1 MHISRLFIYISFIF
15 SYVTNT
21 FGQVTDCSNIG
32 FEQGTLQGWKLTNGN
47 MRLGNNQ
54 TIYENEVEGIFEE
67 GVKIFS
73 TSDGNDPKVTTKSIA
88 RVAAGSK
95 YSVRLGNINHGNRF
109 DRIQTSFI
117 VDPVQTIFLYKFA
130 VLLQDDIRGHT
141 PYQKPGFDIKVLD
154 EQGKSVAC
162 SEFDVQLAQVG
173 NTALKDFERQGD
185 IHFKNWTTGAI
196 DLKKYIGKKITLIV
210 TAHGCTERGHFGY
223 AYFDA
228 ECVKAEIKQLSKC
241 PDKDGFMLLK
251 APDGFGTYNWGN
263 GQTTQITKVKAFAN
277 DQNDV
282 KMLPLFSLE
291 NTCELGLNH
300 TIKYAKLDTTVNYWI
315 CEDDAVFVDNERFIS
330 TGNYVRN
337 IRRSDVCD
345 STVTLNLVVTK
356 KGRHSFSKIICEGEN
371 VAVGDSIYTNTGN
384 FTTTIQRP
392 NKCDSIVVSN
402 ILVDK
407 KINLQTN
414 FQYKVINIGDSL
426 ELVTNIDPADN
437 NTLIWK
443 PTDGLLCT
451 NCPSTWVKPKKSAYY
466 SINVQNPNKSCFDGD
481 TMYISVEPCAVHA
494 PDVFTPNSDGNNKT
508 FVILGGACVKIIKSL
523 AIYNRWGELV
533 FFAKDFP
540 PSNPA
545 YGWDGTYVGKQVEAD
560 TYAYKVIYELKEG
573 KTMDFKHAL
582 TLIR

>member
-1 MHISRLFIYISFIF
+1 MHIYKLFICIIFIF
-15 SYVTNT
+15 SYLAET
-21 FGQVTDCSNIG
+21 FGQITDCSNIG
-32 FEQGTLQGWKLTNGN
+32 FEQGNVNGWKLTTGTV
-47 MRLGNNQ
+47 RLGVNEVLFQ
-54 TIYENEVEGIFEE
+54 NEVEGTFEN
-67 GVKIFS
+67 GVTLFNNS
-73 TSDGNDPKVTTKSIA
+73 EGNDPRIYNESIS
-88 RVAAGSK
+88 RVAAGNR
-95 YSVRLGNINHGNRF
+95 YSVRLGNIDHGGRF
-109 DRIQTSFI
+109 ERIQTSFM
-117 VDPVQTIFLYKFA
+117 VDPNHTIFLYKFA
-130 VLLQDDIRGHT
+130 VILQDFANHST
-141 PYQKPGFDIKVLD
+141 YQKPGFNIKVLD
-154 EQGKSVAC
+154 ENGNSVAC
-162 SEFDVQLAQVG
+162 SEFNVQIKSTGSA
-173 NTALKDFERQGD
+173 TLKGFKTQGD
-185 IHFKNWTTGAI
+185 LQYLNWTTGAI
-196 DLKKYIGKKITLIV
+196 DLNNYLGKKITVIV
-210 TAHGCTERGHFGY
+210 TAHGCTNQRHFGY

-241 PDKDGFMLLK
+241 PDKDGFILLK
-251 APDGFGTYNWGN
+251 APDGFGTYNWGD

-277 DQNDV
+277 DKNDV

-315 CEDDAVFVDNERFIS
+315 CEDDAVFVDNERFNT

-356 KGRHSFSKIICEGEN
+356 KGRLSFSKIICDGEN
-371 VAVGDSIYTNTGN
+371 VAVGDSIYTKSGS

-414 FQYKVINIGDSL
+414 FQFKTINIGDSL

-437 NTLIWK
+437 NTVIWK

-481 TMYISVEPCAVHA
+481 TMYINVEPCAVHA
-494 PDVFTPNSDGNNKT
+494 PDVFTPNNDGNNKT
-508 FVILGGACVKIIKSL
+508 FYIFGGSCVKVIKSL
-523 AIYNRWGELV
+523 AIYNRWGEMV
-533 FFAKDFP
+533 FYAKNFP
-540 PSNPA
+540 PSDPSF
-545 YGWDGTYVGKQVEAD
+545 GWDGTHVGKQVEAD

-582 TLIR
+582 ILIR